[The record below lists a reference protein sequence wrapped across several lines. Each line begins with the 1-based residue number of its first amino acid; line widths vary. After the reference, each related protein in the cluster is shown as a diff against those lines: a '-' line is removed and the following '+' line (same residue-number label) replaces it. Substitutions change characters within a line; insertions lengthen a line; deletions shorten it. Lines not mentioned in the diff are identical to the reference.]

1 MSQRNKGIYEP
12 EFRLIFTFAMLMG
25 ALSYMG
31 WAIGND
37 NHMPWIG
44 AVACLACVE
53 SIFPSPM
60 MSHGATHNI

>member
-12 EFRLIFTFAMLMG
+12 EFRLVFTFAMLMG

-44 AVACLACVE
+44 AVACLACVPSHNLSHMR
-53 SIFPSPM
+53 SI
-60 MSHGATHNI
+60 